1 MEDLPSKLNGFLV
14 FFATNLLKSLAFQ
27 NNMAIFGST
36 NCKRSN
42 NMMTKTSNT
51 TKGKATTTKGKATT
65 KEGKQTTKKGKQT
78 FKEEIVRRPKIS
90 WIVKPQGMEL
100 MEWQRRL
107 REQVAAEE
115 PLICQAVDERRLPG
129 EYEVKNP
136 QTRQT
141 YKVVYRGQGSQWN
154 YCSCMDFKTS
164 RLCTCKHIEK
174 VRLWI
179 SEDRKRRVHTEPPA
193 YTSVYLSYT
202 GDSKSPQTG
211 RQVKIRV
218 GSDHHEE
225 FMELAAQYFDAEG
238 VMFPHAFHDYD
249 KFIVAAANIDSSF
262 RFYQDAID
270 YILEQR
276 ERKFRERLIKTYT
289 DQRLDQL
296 LTVKLYPY
304 QKEGIRFAFERGR
317 TIIADEMGLGKTI
330 QAIGTA
336 EMLRREGLAEQVL
349 IVCPTSLKYQWQREI
364 ERFVRQQSLEAS
376 PTKPLTLVIEG
387 NPLKRKEQYASDVPY
402 KIVSYNC
409 MSNDVKM
416 WGSLQTEILIMD
428 EVQRLKN
435 WKTQIS
441 MSARKVHSDYAVILS
456 GTPLENKLEEL
467 YSVMEFADN
476 YCLGPYWQ
484 FRDQCIVTDPNG
496 KTIGYKNLN
505 RVGETARQRLI
516 RRTKKQVALQMPK
529 RTDQNLFVPM
539 TPVQMDM
546 HEEYKEQVAKLVY
559 KWRKMHFLSE
569 KDRQRLLQFLSMMR
583 MVCDSTYIL
592 DQKSRYDTKVTETMS
607 ILQSVF
613 DNGDEKVVIFS
624 QWERMTRLIA
634 QELDKLGVG
643 YVNLNGSVPS
653 KQRKAIIDDFTDNP
667 DCRVFLSTDAG
678 STGLNLQ
685 AGSIMINLDLP
696 WNPAVLEQRIARIY
710 RLGQERNV
718 QVINLVS
725 KGTIEEGMLGKLRF
739 KTAMFEGVLDNG
751 EDTIFLGNE
760 SKFTAMMDT
769 LGEMMDEEEKTP
781 ATSAP
786 AGSLD
791 RDSADEP
798 EPVKETPLDSPE
810 SSKDTE
816 SPEVSEFSEDSAI
829 APTPSVARPREPR
842 QLVEQGIS
850 FLSGLAQTLQSP
862 EATEQLVETLV
873 ETNAETGETH
883 LRIPVPDKQTVS
895 TLLSIVGKLFA
906 K

>member
-1 MEDLPSKLNGFLV
+1 MV
-14 FFATNLLKSLAFQ
+14 
-27 NNMAIFGST
+27 
-36 NCKRSN
+36 
-42 NMMTKTSNT
+42 
-51 TKGKATTTKGKATT
+51 
-65 KEGKQTTKKGKQT
+65 TTKKATVSANGTTKSSTTKKKISKGKTSGKSQA
-78 FKEEIVRRPKIS
+78 VRIPKIS
-90 WIVKPQGMEL
+90 WVVKPQRMTL
-100 MEWQRRL
+100 VEWQRAL
-107 REQVAAEE
+107 RKQIAEE
-115 PLICQAVDERRLPG
+115 EPMAVTAVDEKNLPG
-129 EYEVKNP
+129 EYEVRNP
-136 QTRQT
+136 QTKQT
-141 YKVVYRGQGSQWN
+141 YKVVYRGEGSPWN
-154 YCSCMDFKTS
+154 YCSCLDFKTS

-174 VRLWI
+174 AKLWI
-179 SEDRKRRVHTEPPA
+179 DENKHRKVHKEPPA

-202 GDSKSPQTG
+202 EG

-218 GSDHHEE
+218 GSDHRKE
-225 FMELAAQYFDAEG
+225 FMQLAAHYFDAEG
-238 VMFPHAFHDYD
+238 VMYPYAFDDYD
-249 KFIVAAANIDSSF
+249 KLLVEATNIDPSF

-270 YILEQR
+270 FIIEQR
-276 ERKFRERLIKTYT
+276 ERKFRERLIKTYS

-296 LTVKLYPY
+296 LTVSLYPY
-304 QKEGIRFAFERGR
+304 QREGIRFAFERGR

-336 EMLRREGLAEQVL
+336 ELLRHEGLAEQVL

-364 ERFVRQQSLEAS
+364 ERFVGE
-376 PTKPLTLVIEG
+376 PLTLVIEG

-416 WGSLQTEILIMD
+416 WGSLQTEVLIMD

-441 MSARKVHSDYAVILS
+441 MAARKIRSDYAVILS

-484 FRDQCIVTDPNG
+484 FRADCIVTDDGG
-496 KTIGYKNLN
+496 KVIGYQNLN
-505 RVGETARQRLI
+505 RIGEMTRERLI

-539 TPVQMDM
+539 TKEQMDI
-546 HEEYKEQVAKLVY
+546 HEEYKVSVANLVQ
-559 KWRKMHFLSE
+559 KWRKMHFLTE

-592 DQKSRYDTKVTETMS
+592 DQKSRDDTKVAETMS

-634 QELDKLGVG
+634 YELDKLGVRYEYLHG
-643 YVNLNGSVPS
+643 GVPS
-653 KQRKAIIDDFTDNP
+653 KARRNLISNFTDNP
-667 DCRVFLSTDAG
+667 DSRVFLSTDAG

-725 KGTIEEGMLGKLRF
+725 RDTIEEGMLGKLRF

-769 LGEMMDEEEKTP
+769 LGEVFEEEKQQ
-781 ATSAP
+781 SAAPSVPTGASETAVGSSNVSVVFP
-786 AGSLD
+786 AGDTSNE
-791 RDSADEP
+791 S
-798 EPVKETPLDSPE
+798 EPVKEAVS
-810 SSKDTE
+810 E
-816 SPEVSEFSEDSAI
+816 SPLGSDVPVAPVSHS
-829 APTPSVARPREPR
+829 SVPR
-842 QLVEQGIS
+842 QPKELVAQGIT
-850 FLSGLAQTLQSP
+850 FLSGLAETLKSP
-862 EATEQLVETLV
+862 EATAQLVDTLV
-873 ETNAETGETH
+873 ATDAETGQTS
-883 LRIPVPDKQTVS
+883 LRIPVPDKQTVRN
-895 TLLSIVGKLFA
+895 LLDIVGKLFG
-906 K
+906 

>member
-1 MEDLPSKLNGFLV
+1 MAK
-14 FFATNLLKSLAFQ
+14 KS
-27 NNMAIFGST
+27 ST
-36 NCKRSN
+36 TEK
-42 NMMTKTSNT
+42 
-51 TKGKATTTKGKATT
+51 KATT
-65 KEGKQTTKKGKQT
+65 KSKTRKKKSQAV
-78 FKEEIVRRPKIS
+78 KIPKIS
-90 WIVKPQGMEL
+90 WVVKPDRMTLE
-100 MEWQRRL
+100 EWQRAL
-107 REQVAAEE
+107 RKQIAGEETMAVA
-115 PLICQAVDERRLPG
+115 AVDEKNLPG

-136 QTRQT
+136 QTKQT
-141 YKVVYRGQGSQWN
+141 YKVVYRGEDSPWN
-154 YCSCMDFKTS
+154 YCSCMDFKTNH
-164 RLCTCKHIEK
+164 LCACKHLEK
-174 VRLWI
+174 VKLWI
-179 SEDRKRRVHTEPPA
+179 SETRGKKVHKELPA

-202 GDSKSPQTG
+202 DG

-218 GSDHHEE
+218 GSDHHEA
-225 FMELAAQYFDAEG
+225 FKRLAAHYFDAEG
-238 VMFPHAFHDYD
+238 VMFPYAFDDYD
-249 KFIVAAANIDSSF
+249 KLMTEALAIDPSF

-270 YILEQR
+270 FIIEQR
-276 ERKFRERLIKTYT
+276 ERKFRQQLISKYT
-289 DQRLDQL
+289 DNRLDQL
-296 LTVKLYPY
+296 LTVSLYPY

-317 TIIADEMGLGKTI
+317 SIIADEMGLGKTI

-336 EMLRREGLAEQVL
+336 ELLRREGLAEQIL

-364 ERFVRQQSLEAS
+364 ERFTKDTDHS
-376 PTKPLTLVIEG
+376 PEHPLTLVIEG
-387 NPLKRKEQYASDVPY
+387 NPLKRKEQYASDIPY

-416 WGSLQTEILIMD
+416 WGSLQTEVLIMD

-441 MSARKVHSDYAVILS
+441 MAARKVRSDYAVILS

-484 FRDQCIVTDPNG
+484 FRADCIVTDDGG
-496 KTIGYKNLN
+496 KVIGYKNLN
-505 RVGETARQRLI
+505 KVGETARERLI

-539 TPVQMDM
+539 TTEQMGM

-559 KWRKMHFLSE
+559 KWRRTHFLSE
-569 KDRQRLLQFLSMMR
+569 IDRKKLLQFLSMMR

-634 QELDKLGVG
+634 YELDKMGIG
-643 YVNLNGSVPS
+643 YEYLHGGVPS
-653 KQRKAIIDDFTDNP
+653 AKRRDLIINFTDDP
-667 DCRVFLSTDAG
+667 DSRVFLSTDAG

-718 QVINLVS
+718 QVINLVA
-725 KGTIEEGMLGKLRF
+725 KDTIEEGMLGKLRF

-760 SKFTAMMDT
+760 TKFTAMMDT
-769 LGEMMDEEEKTP
+769 LGEVLEEEKQQP
-781 ATSAP
+781 AAP
-786 AGSLD
+786 EVSD
-791 RDSADEP
+791 TEADEP
-798 EPVKETPLDSPE
+798 EPLKE
-810 SSKDTE
+810 E
-816 SPEVSEFSEDSAI
+816 SPKSEERTNQDIPAQQDQTEEETVSSSS
-829 APTPSVARPREPR
+829 SVSSTHSTPR
-842 QLVEQGIS
+842 QPQELVAQGIS

-862 EATEQLVETLV
+862 EATQQLVDTLV
-873 ETNAETGETH
+873 ETNAETGESH
-883 LRIPVPDKQTVS
+883 LRIPVPDKQTVQ
-895 TLLSIVGKLFA
+895 TLLNFVGKLFSNNS
-906 K
+906 

>member
-1 MEDLPSKLNGFLV
+1 M
-14 FFATNLLKSLAFQ
+14 
-27 NNMAIFGST
+27 
-36 NCKRSN
+36 
-42 NMMTKTSNT
+42 
-51 TKGKATTTKGKATT
+51 ATT
-65 KEGKQTTKKGKQT
+65 KSTSRPTGKKGTTKRKAGSESQALR
-78 FKEEIVRRPKIS
+78 IPKIS
-90 WIVKPQGMEL
+90 WVVKPQGMTL
-100 MEWQRRL
+100 KEWQQAL
-107 REQVAAEE
+107 RKQIAKEE
-115 PLICQAVDERRLPG
+115 PMAVAAVDEKNLPG
-129 EYEVKNP
+129 EYEVRNP
-136 QTRQT
+136 QSKQT
-141 YKVVYRGQGSQWN
+141 YKVVYRGEGSMWN
-154 YCSCMDFKTS
+154 YCSCLDFKTS
-164 RLCTCKHIEK
+164 RLGTCKHIESVK
-174 VRLWI
+174 LWI
-179 SEDRKRRVHTEPPA
+179 DENWRRKVHKEPPA

-202 GDSKSPQTG
+202 EG
-211 RQVKIRV
+211 RQVRIRV
-218 GSDHHEE
+218 GSDHREE
-225 FMELAAQYFDAEG
+225 FMQLAAHYFDAEG
-238 VMFPHAFHDYD
+238 VMFPYAFDDYD
-249 KFIVAAANIDSSF
+249 KLMAEAVAIDPSF

-276 ERKFRERLIKTYT
+276 ERKFRSQLIRKYT

-296 LTVKLYPY
+296 LTVTLYPY

-336 EMLRREGLAEQVL
+336 ELLRREGLAEQIL

-364 ERFVRQQSLEAS
+364 ERFSKDKDHS
-376 PTKPLTLVIEG
+376 PEHPLTLVIEG

-416 WGSLQTEILIMD
+416 WGSLQTEVLIMD

-441 MSARKVHSDYAVILS
+441 MAARKIRSDYAVILS

-476 YCLGPYWQ
+476 FCLGPYWQ
-484 FRDQCIVTDPNG
+484 FRADSIVTDDGG
-496 KTIGYKNLN
+496 KVIGYQNLN
-505 RVGETARQRLI
+505 KVGDMARERLI
-516 RRTKKQVALQMPK
+516 RRTKKQVAIQMPK
-529 RTDQNLFVPM
+529 RTDQNIFVPM
-539 TPVQMDM
+539 TKEQMDI
-546 HEEYKEQVAKLVY
+546 HEEFKMSVANLVY
-559 KWRKMHFLSE
+559 KWRKLHFLPE

-607 ILQSVF
+607 ILQQVF

-634 QELDKLGVG
+634 YELDKLGVRYEYLHG
-643 YVNLNGSVPS
+643 GVPS
-653 KQRKAIIDDFTDNP
+653 KARRDLINNFTDNP
-667 DCRVFLSTDAG
+667 DSRVFLSTDAG

-725 KGTIEEGMLGKLRF
+725 RGTIEESMLGKLRF

-769 LGEMMDEEEKTP
+769 LGEALDDEKTEEKVTVQ
-781 ATSAP
+781 TSTDDV
-786 AGSLD
+786 S
-791 RDSADEP
+791 DEP
-798 EPVKETPLDSPE
+798 EPVKEPEPVQEEESVQEEPVKENDSVKVKPE
-810 SSKDTE
+810 SLNPPKE
-816 SPEVSEFSEDSAI
+816 L
-829 APTPSVARPREPR
+829 VA
-842 QLVEQGIS
+842 QGIS
-850 FLSGLAQTLQSP
+850 FLSGLAATLKSP
-862 EATEQLVETLV
+862 EATAQLVETLV
-873 ETNAETGETH
+873 ETDAETGKTS
-883 LRIPVPDKQTVS
+883 LRIPVPDKQTVRN
-895 TLLSIVGKLFA
+895 LLDIVGKLFG
-906 K
+906 

>member
-1 MEDLPSKLNGFLV
+1 MVTTKKTKVSTSK
-14 FFATNLLKSLAFQ
+14 
-27 NNMAIFGST
+27 
-36 NCKRSN
+36 KR
-42 NMMTKTSNT
+42 TS
-51 TKGKATTTKGKATT
+51 KGKASGKSQA
-65 KEGKQTTKKGKQT
+65 
-78 FKEEIVRRPKIS
+78 VRIPKIS
-90 WIVKPQGMEL
+90 WVVKPQRMTL
-100 MEWQRRL
+100 VEWQRAL
-107 REQVAAEE
+107 RKQIAEE
-115 PLICQAVDERRLPG
+115 EPMAVDAVDEKNLPG
-129 EYEVKNP
+129 EYEVRNP
-136 QTRQT
+136 QTKQV
-141 YKVVYRGQGSQWN
+141 YKVVYRGEESPWN
-154 YCSCMDFKTS
+154 YCSCLDFKTS
-164 RLCTCKHIEK
+164 RLCTCKHIESVK
-174 VRLWI
+174 LWI
-179 SEDRKRRVHTEPPA
+179 EGNRRWRKVHKEPPA

-202 GDSKSPQTG
+202 DG

-218 GSDHHEE
+218 GSDHREE
-225 FMELAAQYFDAEG
+225 FMELAAHYFDAEG
-238 VMFPHAFHDYD
+238 VMFPYAFDDYD
-249 KFIVAAANIDSSF
+249 KLLVEAANIDPSF

-270 YILEQR
+270 FILEQR
-276 ERKFRERLIKTYT
+276 ERKFRERLIKSYT
-289 DQRLDQL
+289 DQRLDNL
-296 LTVKLYPY
+296 LTVSLYPY
-304 QKEGIRFAFERGR
+304 QREGIRFAFERGR

-336 EMLRREGLAEQVL
+336 ELLRREGLAEQVL

-364 ERFVRQQSLEAS
+364 ERFVVGNASKRCSTELQSLEAS

-387 NPLKRKEQYASDVPY
+387 NPMKRKEQYASDVPY

-416 WGSLQTEILIMD
+416 WGSLQTEVLIMD

-441 MSARKVHSDYAVILS
+441 MAARKIRSDYAVILS

-484 FRDQCIVTDPNG
+484 FRADCIVTDDGG
-496 KTIGYKNLN
+496 KVIGYQNLN
-505 RVGETARQRLI
+505 RVGEMARERLI

-539 TPVQMDM
+539 TKEQMDI
-546 HEEYKEQVAKLVY
+546 HDEYKVSVANLVQ
-559 KWRKMHFLSE
+559 KWRKMHFLTE

-613 DNGDEKVVIFS
+613 ENGDEKVVIFS

-634 QELDKLGVG
+634 YELDKLGVRYEYLHG
-643 YVNLNGSVPS
+643 GVPS
-653 KQRKAIIDDFTDNP
+653 KARRDLISNFTDNP
-667 DCRVFLSTDAG
+667 YSRVFLSTDAG

-718 QVINLVS
+718 QVINLVA

-769 LGEMMDEEEKTP
+769 LGEVFEEEKRVGADDKGDLQSPVSAHTAAP
-781 ATSAP
+781 SAP
-786 AGSLD
+786 VGASEVPTSSSPARISFVD
-791 RDSADEP
+791 DDAADEP
-798 EPVKETPLDSPE
+798 EPVKETASEVPL
-810 SSKDTE
+810 T
-816 SPEVSEFSEDSAI
+816 PEVSGISGVPEASGISEVSDA
-829 APTPSVARPREPR
+829 SVAQETHSHAPR
-842 QLVEQGIS
+842 QPKELVTQGIS
-850 FLSGLAQTLQSP
+850 FLSGLAETLKSP
-862 EATEQLVETLV
+862 EATAQLVETLV
-873 ETNAETGETH
+873 ETDAETGQAS
-883 LRIPVPDKQTVS
+883 LRIPVPDKQTVRN
-895 TLLSIVGKLFA
+895 LLDIVGKLFG
-906 K
+906 

>member
-1 MEDLPSKLNGFLV
+1 MV
-14 FFATNLLKSLAFQ
+14 TKSRTTEKK
-27 NNMAIFGST
+27 G
-36 NCKRSN
+36 
-42 NMMTKTSNT
+42 T
-51 TKGKATTTKGKATT
+51 TKSKTR
-65 KEGKQTTKKGKQT
+65 KKKSQA
-78 FKEEIVRRPKIS
+78 VRTPKIS
-90 WIVKPQGMEL
+90 WVVKPDNMTLE
-100 MEWQRRL
+100 EWQRAL
-107 REQVAAEE
+107 RKQIAGEEAMDVA
-115 PLICQAVDERRLPG
+115 AVDEKNLPG

-136 QTRQT
+136 QTKQT
-141 YKVVYRGQGSQWN
+141 YKVVYRGEDSPWN
-154 YCSCMDFKTS
+154 YCSCMDFKTNH
-164 RLCTCKHIEK
+164 LCACKHLEK
-174 VRLWI
+174 VKLWI
-179 SEDRKRRVHTEPPA
+179 SETRGKKVHKELPA

-202 GDSKSPQTG
+202 DG

-225 FMELAAQYFDAEG
+225 FMQLAAHYFDAEG
-238 VMFPHAFHDYD
+238 VMFPYAFEDYD
-249 KFIVAAANIDSSF
+249 KLITEALAIDPSF

-270 YILEQR
+270 FIIEQR
-276 ERKFRERLIKTYT
+276 ERKFRQQLINKYT
-289 DQRLDQL
+289 DERLDQL
-296 LTVKLYPY
+296 LTVSLYPY

-317 TIIADEMGLGKTI
+317 SIIADEMGLGKTI

-336 EMLRREGLAEQVL
+336 ELLRREGLAEQIM

-364 ERFVRQQSLEAS
+364 ERFTKDTDRS
-376 PTKPLTLVIEG
+376 PDHPLTLVIEG
-387 NPLKRKEQYASDVPY
+387 NPLKRKEQYASDIPY

-409 MSNDVKM
+409 MTNDVKM
-416 WGSLQTEILIMD
+416 WGSLQTEVLIMD

-441 MSARKVHSDYAVILS
+441 MAARKVRSDYAVILS

-484 FRDQCIVTDPNG
+484 FRADCIVTDDGG
-496 KTIGYKNLN
+496 KVIGYKNLN
-505 RVGETARQRLI
+505 KVGETARERLI

-539 TPVQMDM
+539 TTEQRGM

-559 KWRKMHFLSE
+559 KWRRTHFLSE
-569 KDRQRLLQFLSMMR
+569 TDRKKLLQFLSMMR

-634 QELDKLGVG
+634 YELDKMGIG
-643 YVNLNGSVPS
+643 YEYLHGGVPS
-653 KQRKAIIDDFTDNP
+653 AKRRDLIINFTDDP
-667 DCRVFLSTDAG
+667 DSRVFLSTDAG

-718 QVINLVS
+718 QVINLVARD
-725 KGTIEEGMLGKLRF
+725 TIEEGMLGKLRF

-760 SKFTAMMDT
+760 TKFTAMMDT
-769 LGEMMDEEEKTP
+769 LGEVLEEEKQQP
-781 ATSAP
+781 AA
-786 AGSLD
+786 
-791 RDSADEP
+791 
-798 EPVKETPLDSPE
+798 
-810 SSKDTE
+810 
-816 SPEVSEFSEDSAI
+816 PEVSDTEADEQEPLKEESPKSEESTNQNTLAQQDQSEKETVFSSSSTSSAHS
-829 APTPSVARPREPR
+829 APR
-842 QLVEQGIS
+842 QPQELVAQGIS
-850 FLSGLAQTLQSP
+850 FLTGLAQTLQSP
-862 EATEQLVETLV
+862 EATQQLVDTLV
-873 ETNAETGETH
+873 DTDAETGESH
-883 LRIPVPDKQTVS
+883 LRIPVPDKQTVQ
-895 TLLSIVGKLFA
+895 TLLNFVGKLFSNNS
-906 K
+906 

>member
-1 MEDLPSKLNGFLV
+1 M
-14 FFATNLLKSLAFQ
+14 
-27 NNMAIFGST
+27 
-36 NCKRSN
+36 
-42 NMMTKTSNT
+42 
-51 TKGKATTTKGKATT
+51 ATT
-65 KEGKQTTKKGKQT
+65 KSTSRPTGKKGTTKRKAGSESQALR
-78 FKEEIVRRPKIS
+78 IPKIS
-90 WIVKPQGMEL
+90 WVVKPQGMTL
-100 MEWQRRL
+100 KEWQQAL
-107 REQVAAEE
+107 RKQIAKEE
-115 PLICQAVDERRLPG
+115 PMAVAAVDEKNLPG
-129 EYEVKNP
+129 EYEVRNP
-136 QTRQT
+136 QSKQT
-141 YKVVYRGQGSQWN
+141 YKVVYRGEGSMWN
-154 YCSCMDFKTS
+154 YCSCLDFKTS
-164 RLCTCKHIEK
+164 RLGTCKHIESVK
-174 VRLWI
+174 LWI
-179 SEDRKRRVHTEPPA
+179 DENWRRKVHKEPPA

-202 GDSKSPQTG
+202 EG
-211 RQVKIRV
+211 RQVRIRL
-218 GSDHHEE
+218 GSDHREE
-225 FMELAAQYFDAEG
+225 FMQLAAHYFDAEG
-238 VMFPHAFHDYD
+238 VMFPYAFDDYD
-249 KFIVAAANIDSSF
+249 KLMAEAVAIDPSF

-276 ERKFRERLIKTYT
+276 ERKFRSQLIRKYT

-296 LTVKLYPY
+296 LTVTLYPY

-336 EMLRREGLAEQVL
+336 ELLRREGLAEQIL

-364 ERFVRQQSLEAS
+364 ERFSKDKDHS
-376 PTKPLTLVIEG
+376 PEHPLTLVIEG

-416 WGSLQTEILIMD
+416 WGSLQTEVLIMD

-441 MSARKVHSDYAVILS
+441 MAARKIRSDYAVILS

-476 YCLGPYWQ
+476 FCLGPYWQ
-484 FRDQCIVTDPNG
+484 FRADSIVTDDGG
-496 KTIGYKNLN
+496 KVIGYQNLN
-505 RVGETARQRLI
+505 KVGEMARERLI
-516 RRTKKQVALQMPK
+516 RRTKKQVAIQMPK
-529 RTDQNLFVPM
+529 RTDQNIFVPM
-539 TPVQMDM
+539 TKEQMDI
-546 HEEYKEQVAKLVY
+546 HEEFKMSVANLVY
-559 KWRKMHFLSE
+559 KWRKLHFLPE

-607 ILQSVF
+607 ILQQVF

-634 QELDKLGVG
+634 YELDKLGVRYEYLHG
-643 YVNLNGSVPS
+643 GVPS
-653 KQRKAIIDDFTDNP
+653 KARRDLINNFTDNP
-667 DCRVFLSTDAG
+667 DSRVFLSTDAG

-725 KGTIEEGMLGKLRF
+725 RGTIEESMLGKLRF

-769 LGEMMDEEEKTP
+769 LGEALDDEKTEGKVTVQ
-781 ATSAP
+781 TSTDDV
-786 AGSLD
+786 S
-791 RDSADEP
+791 DEP
-798 EPVKETPLDSPE
+798 EPVKEPEPVQEEESVQEEPVKENDPVKEKPE
-810 SSKDTE
+810 SLNPPKE
-816 SPEVSEFSEDSAI
+816 L
-829 APTPSVARPREPR
+829 VA
-842 QLVEQGIS
+842 QGIS
-850 FLSGLAQTLQSP
+850 FLSGLAATLKSP
-862 EATEQLVETLV
+862 EATAQLVETLV
-873 ETNAETGETH
+873 ETDTETGKTS
-883 LRIPVPDKQTVS
+883 LRIPVPDKQTVRN
-895 TLLSIVGKLFA
+895 LLDIVGKLFG
-906 K
+906 

>member
-1 MEDLPSKLNGFLV
+1 MV
-14 FFATNLLKSLAFQ
+14 TKSRTTEKK
-27 NNMAIFGST
+27 G
-36 NCKRSN
+36 
-42 NMMTKTSNT
+42 T
-51 TKGKATTTKGKATT
+51 TKSKTR
-65 KEGKQTTKKGKQT
+65 KKKSQA
-78 FKEEIVRRPKIS
+78 VRTPKIS
-90 WIVKPQGMEL
+90 WVVKPDKMTLE
-100 MEWQRRL
+100 EWQRAL
-107 REQVAAEE
+107 RKQIAGEEAMAVA
-115 PLICQAVDERRLPG
+115 AVDEKNLPG

-136 QTRQT
+136 QTKQT
-141 YKVVYRGQGSQWN
+141 YKVVYRGEDSPWN
-154 YCSCMDFKTS
+154 YCSCMDFKTNH
-164 RLCTCKHIEK
+164 LCACKHLEK
-174 VRLWI
+174 VKLWI
-179 SEDRKRRVHTEPPA
+179 SETRGKKVHKELPA

-202 GDSKSPQTG
+202 DG

-225 FMELAAQYFDAEG
+225 FMQLAAHYFDAEG
-238 VMFPHAFHDYD
+238 VMFPYAFEDYD
-249 KFIVAAANIDSSF
+249 KLMTEALAIDPSF

-270 YILEQR
+270 FIIEQR
-276 ERKFRERLIKTYT
+276 ERKFRQQLINKYT
-289 DQRLDQL
+289 DERLDQL
-296 LTVKLYPY
+296 LTVSLYPY

-317 TIIADEMGLGKTI
+317 SIIADEMGLGKTI

-336 EMLRREGLAEQVL
+336 ELLRREGLAEQIM

-364 ERFVRQQSLEAS
+364 ERFTKDTDRS
-376 PTKPLTLVIEG
+376 PDHPLTLVIEG
-387 NPLKRKEQYASDVPY
+387 NPLKRKEQYASDIPY

-416 WGSLQTEILIMD
+416 WGSLQTEVLIMD

-441 MSARKVHSDYAVILS
+441 MAARKVRSDYAVILS

-484 FRDQCIVTDPNG
+484 FRADCIVTDDGG
-496 KTIGYKNLN
+496 KVIGYQNLN
-505 RVGETARQRLI
+505 KVGETARERLI

-539 TPVQMDM
+539 TTEQRGM

-559 KWRKMHFLSE
+559 KWRRTHFLSE
-569 KDRQRLLQFLSMMR
+569 TDRKKLLQFLSMMR

-634 QELDKLGVG
+634 YELDKMGIG
-643 YVNLNGSVPS
+643 YEYLHGGVPS
-653 KQRKAIIDDFTDNP
+653 AKRRDLIINFTDDP
-667 DCRVFLSTDAG
+667 DSRVFLSTDAG

-718 QVINLVS
+718 QVINLVA
-725 KGTIEEGMLGKLRF
+725 KDTIEEGMLGKLRF

-760 SKFTAMMDT
+760 TKFTAMMDT
-769 LGEMMDEEEKTP
+769 LGEVLEEEKQQP
-781 ATSAP
+781 AAP
-786 AGSLD
+786 EVSD
-791 RDSADEP
+791 TEADEP
-798 EPVKETPLDSPE
+798 EPLKE
-810 SSKDTE
+810 E
-816 SPEVSEFSEDSAI
+816 SPKSEESTNQNTLAQQDQTEEKTVPSSSSVSSTHSA
-829 APTPSVARPREPR
+829 PR
-842 QLVEQGIS
+842 QPQELVAQGIS
-850 FLSGLAQTLQSP
+850 FLTGLAQTLQSP
-862 EATEQLVETLV
+862 EATQQLVDTLV
-873 ETNAETGETH
+873 DTDAETGESH
-883 LRIPVPDKQTVS
+883 LRIPVPDKQTVQ
-895 TLLSIVGKLFA
+895 TLLNFVGKLFSNNS
-906 K
+906 

>member
-1 MEDLPSKLNGFLV
+1 MV
-14 FFATNLLKSLAFQ
+14 TKSRTTEKK
-27 NNMAIFGST
+27 G
-36 NCKRSN
+36 
-42 NMMTKTSNT
+42 T
-51 TKGKATTTKGKATT
+51 TKSKTR
-65 KEGKQTTKKGKQT
+65 KKKSQA
-78 FKEEIVRRPKIS
+78 VRTPKIS
-90 WIVKPQGMEL
+90 WVVKPDNMTLE
-100 MEWQRRL
+100 EWQRAL
-107 REQVAAEE
+107 RKQIAGEEAMDVA
-115 PLICQAVDERRLPG
+115 AVDEKNLPG

-136 QTRQT
+136 QTKQT
-141 YKVVYRGQGSQWN
+141 YKVVYRGEDSPWN
-154 YCSCMDFKTS
+154 YCSCMDFKTNH
-164 RLCTCKHIEK
+164 LCACKHLEK
-174 VRLWI
+174 VKLWI
-179 SEDRKRRVHTEPPA
+179 SETRGKKVHKELPA

-202 GDSKSPQTG
+202 DG

-225 FMELAAQYFDAEG
+225 FMQLAAHYFDAEG
-238 VMFPHAFHDYD
+238 VMFPYAFEDYD
-249 KFIVAAANIDSSF
+249 KLITEALAIDPSF

-270 YILEQR
+270 FIIEQR
-276 ERKFRERLIKTYT
+276 ERKFRQQLINKYT
-289 DQRLDQL
+289 DERLDQL
-296 LTVKLYPY
+296 LTVSLYPY

-317 TIIADEMGLGKTI
+317 SIIADEMGLGKTI

-336 EMLRREGLAEQVL
+336 ELLRREGLAEQIM

-364 ERFVRQQSLEAS
+364 ERFTKDTDRS
-376 PTKPLTLVIEG
+376 PDHPLTLVIEG
-387 NPLKRKEQYASDVPY
+387 NPLKRKEQYASDIPY

-416 WGSLQTEILIMD
+416 WGSLQTEVLIMD

-441 MSARKVHSDYAVILS
+441 MAARKVRSDYAVILS

-484 FRDQCIVTDPNG
+484 FRADCIVTDDGG
-496 KTIGYKNLN
+496 KVIGYKNLN
-505 RVGETARQRLI
+505 KVGETARERLI

-539 TPVQMDM
+539 TTEQRGM

-559 KWRKMHFLSE
+559 KWRRTHFLSE
-569 KDRQRLLQFLSMMR
+569 TDRKKLLQFLSMMR

-634 QELDKLGVG
+634 YELDKMGIG
-643 YVNLNGSVPS
+643 YEYLHGGVPS
-653 KQRKAIIDDFTDNP
+653 AKRRDLIINFTDDP
-667 DCRVFLSTDAG
+667 DSRVFLSTDAG

-718 QVINLVS
+718 QVINLVARD
-725 KGTIEEGMLGKLRF
+725 TIEEGMLGKLRF

-760 SKFTAMMDT
+760 TKFTAMMDT
-769 LGEMMDEEEKTP
+769 LGEVLEEEKQQP
-781 ATSAP
+781 AA
-786 AGSLD
+786 
-791 RDSADEP
+791 
-798 EPVKETPLDSPE
+798 
-810 SSKDTE
+810 
-816 SPEVSEFSEDSAI
+816 PEVSDTEADEQEPLKEESPKSEESTNQNTLAQQNQSEKETVFSSSSTSSAHS
-829 APTPSVARPREPR
+829 APR
-842 QLVEQGIS
+842 QPQELVAQGIS
-850 FLSGLAQTLQSP
+850 FLTGLAQTLQSP
-862 EATEQLVETLV
+862 EATQQLVDTLV
-873 ETNAETGETH
+873 DTDAETGESH
-883 LRIPVPDKQTVS
+883 LRIPVPDKQTVQ
-895 TLLSIVGKLFA
+895 TLLNFVGKLFSNNS
-906 K
+906 

>member
-1 MEDLPSKLNGFLV
+1 MHEKSKDM
-14 FFATNLLKSLAFQ
+14 ATN
-27 NNMAIFGST
+27 NST
-36 NCKRSN
+36 KKKET
-42 NMMTKTSNT
+42 TKTKT
-51 TKGKATTTKGKATT
+51 R
-65 KEGKQTTKKGKQT
+65 KKKSQA
-78 FKEEIVRRPKIS
+78 VRIPKIS
-90 WIVKPQGMEL
+90 WVVKPDKMTLE
-100 MEWQRRL
+100 EWQRAL
-107 REQVAAEE
+107 RKQIAGEETMAVA
-115 PLICQAVDERRLPG
+115 AVDEKNLPG

-136 QTRQT
+136 QTKQT
-141 YKVVYRGQGSQWN
+141 YKVVYRGEGSPWN
-154 YCSCMDFKTS
+154 YCSCMDFKTNH
-164 RLCTCKHIEK
+164 LCACKHLEK
-174 VRLWI
+174 VKLWI
-179 SEDRKRRVHTEPPA
+179 SETRGKKVHKELPA

-202 GDSKSPQTG
+202 DG

-225 FMELAAQYFDAEG
+225 FMRLAAHYFDAEG
-238 VMFPHAFHDYD
+238 VMFPYAFDDYD
-249 KFIVAAANIDSSF
+249 KLMTEALAIDPSF

-270 YILEQR
+270 FIIEQR
-276 ERKFRERLIKTYT
+276 ERKFRQQLINKYS
-289 DQRLDQL
+289 DERLDQL
-296 LTVKLYPY
+296 LTVSLYPY

-317 TIIADEMGLGKTI
+317 SIIADEMGLGKTI

-336 EMLRREGLAEQVL
+336 ELLRREGLAEQIM

-364 ERFVRQQSLEAS
+364 ERFTKDTDRS
-376 PTKPLTLVIEG
+376 PDHPLTLVIEG
-387 NPLKRKEQYASDVPY
+387 NPLKRKEQYASDIPY

-416 WGSLQTEILIMD
+416 WGSLQTEVLIMD

-441 MSARKVHSDYAVILS
+441 MAARKVRSDYAVILS

-484 FRDQCIVTDPNG
+484 FRADCIVTDDGG
-496 KTIGYKNLN
+496 KVIGYQNLN
-505 RVGETARQRLI
+505 KVGETARERLI

-539 TPVQMDM
+539 TTEQRGM

-559 KWRKMHFLSE
+559 KWRRTHFLSE
-569 KDRQRLLQFLSMMR
+569 TDRKKLLQFLSMMR

-634 QELDKLGVG
+634 YELDKMGIG
-643 YVNLNGSVPS
+643 YEYLHGGVPS
-653 KQRKAIIDDFTDNP
+653 AKRRDLIINFTDDP
-667 DCRVFLSTDAG
+667 DSRVFLSTDAG

-718 QVINLVS
+718 QVINLVA
-725 KGTIEEGMLGKLRF
+725 KDTIEEGMLGKLRF

-760 SKFTAMMDT
+760 TKFTAMMDT
-769 LGEMMDEEEKTP
+769 LGEVLEEEKQQP
-781 ATSAP
+781 AAP
-786 AGSLD
+786 EVSD
-791 RDSADEP
+791 TEADEP
-798 EPVKETPLDSPE
+798 EPLKEESPKSEESTNQSTLAQQDQSEKETVF
-810 SSKDTE
+810 SSSST
-816 SPEVSEFSEDSAI
+816 SSAHS
-829 APTPSVARPREPR
+829 APR
-842 QLVEQGIS
+842 QPQELVAQGIS

-862 EATEQLVETLV
+862 EATQQLVDTLV
-873 ETNAETGETH
+873 DTDAETGESH
-883 LRIPVPDKQTVS
+883 LRIPVPDKQTVQ
-895 TLLSIVGKLFA
+895 TLLNFVGKLFSNNS
-906 K
+906 